1 MFEIVQARDRKY
13 LTFRYREEE
22 GCLHY
27 RQFGSTGLEISEVGF
42 GTWWIGKSAWLGAED
57 ASAPA
62 GSPQQTVY

>member
-1 MFEIVQARDRKY
+1 M
-13 LTFRYREEE
+13 
-22 GCLHY
+22 HY

-42 GTWWIGKSAWLGAED
+42 GTWGIGKSAWLGAED